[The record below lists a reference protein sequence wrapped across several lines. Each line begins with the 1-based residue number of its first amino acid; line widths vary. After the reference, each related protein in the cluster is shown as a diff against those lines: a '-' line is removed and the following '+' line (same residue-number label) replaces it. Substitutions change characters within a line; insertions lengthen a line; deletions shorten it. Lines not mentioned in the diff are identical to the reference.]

1 MLTLILN
8 SKNSYKTIRID
19 LFKLFS
25 NQDIVISIL
34 HQNMSSANDLGESL
48 WSLIHSANN
57 SNGLFR
63 CSGSLS
69 LVWKIIC
76 VCV

>member
-8 SKNSYKTIRID
+8 SKNLYKTIRID
-19 LFKLFS
+19 LSKLFS

-48 WSLIHSANN
+48 
-57 SNGLFR
+57 
-63 CSGSLS
+63 
-69 LVWKIIC
+69 
-76 VCV
+76 

>member
-34 HQNMSSANDLGESL
+34 HQNMSSGNDMEESL
-48 WSLIHSANN
+48 
-57 SNGLFR
+57 
-63 CSGSLS
+63 
-69 LVWKIIC
+69 
-76 VCV
+76 

>member
-1 MLTLILN
+1 
-8 SKNSYKTIRID
+8 
-19 LFKLFS
+19 
-25 NQDIVISIL
+25 
-34 HQNMSSANDLGESL
+34 MSSANDLGESL
-48 WSLIHSANN
+48 WSLIYSANN

-76 VCV
+76 VCLMVTCLMVTLVVKPMLISHQAT